1 MTDEWVNRKWSS
13 HTVEY
18 YLTLKMKEMMTAT
31 TRVILESIMLNE
43 MSGTKR
49 QILYDSTNMR
59 SLLLLLL
66 LLSRFSRVRLCATT

>member
-1 MTDEWVNRKWSS
+1 MTDEWVNRKWSG

-31 TRVILESIMLNE
+31 TWVILESIMLNE

>member
-1 MTDEWVNRKWSS
+1 MTDEWVNRKWSG

-31 TRVILESIMLNE
+31 TWVILESIMLNE

-49 QILYDSTNMR
+49 QYYMIPLT
-59 SLLLLLL
+59 
-66 LLSRFSRVRLCATT
+66 